1 MSHYGECK
9 ALATNSTNGL
19 GSQDSPAIPQPLP
32 TAWWG
37 GSPGRTRQQ
46 DCLWIDIWL
55 HVKKSLQEYLD
66 RTSTVHRL
74 ASVCLKSRWFTTIP
88 TSGVFSVSCS
98 SLELW
103 HSSRG
108 LGFFVQTQKNSSTHV
123 ISFQIK
129 RWKTDPYPVVLPGW
143 GHRSWERRPL
153 IVSECKCSLLTPPTA
168 ESVMLRDLL
177 NFWKPHFGY
186 LRIFSVQWRQN

>member
-1 MSHYGECK
+1 MS
-9 ALATNSTNGL
+9 
-19 GSQDSPAIPQPLP
+19 
-32 TAWWG
+32 
-37 GSPGRTRQQ
+37 
-46 DCLWIDIWL
+46 IWV
-55 HVKKSLQEYLD
+55 HVKKCLQEYLD

-74 ASVCLKSRWFTTIP
+74 ASVCLKLRWFTTIP
-88 TSGVFSVSCS
+88 TSGVPFSVLCS

-103 HSSRG
+103 HCSRG
-108 LGFFVQTQKNSSTHV
+108 LRFFVQTQKNSSTHV

-129 RWKTDPYPVVLPGW
+129 TSRWKTDIYPVVSPGW
-143 GHRSWERRPL
+143 GHRFWERRSL